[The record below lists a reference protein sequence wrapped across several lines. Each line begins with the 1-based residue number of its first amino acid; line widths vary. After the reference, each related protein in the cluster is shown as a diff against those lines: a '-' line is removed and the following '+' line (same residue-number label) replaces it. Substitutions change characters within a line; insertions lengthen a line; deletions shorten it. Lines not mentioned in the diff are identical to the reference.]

1 MIGFDLAQSD
11 LPLKVEFPI
20 LLANAMSWLAGRDS
34 PATERAVRAGQPAT
48 INSSAPSASVTTP
61 AGDTREVA
69 SRDGSVVF
77 ADTMRVG
84 TYEVKNG
91 ATFAASLL
99 SEAESNTAPRD
110 SIKSRAGDAS
120 GQLETFHSEREAW
133 RWIVLFA
140 LGVLMIEWWIYH
152 RRIA

>member
-1 MIGFDLAQSD
+1 MIGFELARSD

-48 INSSAPSASVTTP
+48 IQTPALSASITTP
-61 AGDTREVA
+61 AGETREVA
-69 SRDGSVVF
+69 ARDGSVVF
-77 ADTMRVG
+77 ADTLRVG
-84 TYEVKNG
+84 TYDVR
-91 ATFAASLL
+91 AAPSFAASLL

-110 SIKSRAGDAS
+110 SIKTRSGEAS
-120 GQLETFHSEREAW
+120 GQMETFHSEREAW
-133 RWIVLFA
+133 RWIALIALAVLI
-140 LGVLMIEWWIYH
+140 IEWWAYH